1 VKNSATLIFF
11 LILNLLLFKNK
22 QKNIIMK
29 EIESGNKEH
38 TISLLSDM
46 LNKLKGNTE
55 SRVVSF
61 LVTR

>member
-1 VKNSATLIFF
+1 
-11 LILNLLLFKNK
+11 
-22 QKNIIMK
+22 MK

-55 SRVVSF
+55 SHVVSF
-61 LVTR
+61 LVTRFYLFDLISP